1 MQPELTKLAK
11 AQPSQL
17 RSFEIYLK
25 VGSEYSIGPIP
36 ISVNFLELARKINH
50 GYRPNTHDKT
60 TVVKLEEL
68 VEEVR
73 RIVRQTDVL
82 YVQKGSI
89 ELELI
94 NDKREDEILV
104 VN

>member
-1 MQPELTKLAK
+1 MQPELSKLAAVK
-11 AQPSQL
+11 PSQL
-17 RSFEIYLK
+17 RSFDVYLK
-25 VGSEYSIGPIP
+25 VGDDFRVGPVP
-36 ISVNFLELARKINH
+36 ISVNFLDLARKINQ

-82 YVQKGSI
+82 YVQKGNI
-89 ELELI
+89 EWELI
-94 NDKREDEILV
+94 NDKLEDEILV

>member
-1 MQPELTKLAK
+1 MQPELSKLAVVE
-11 AQPSQL
+11 PSQL
-17 RSFEIYLK
+17 RSFDVFMKI
-25 VGSEYSIGPIP
+25 GDGFSIGPIP
-36 ISVNFLELARKINH
+36 ISVSFLELARKINH

-89 ELELI
+89 EFELI

-104 VN
+104 VK